1 MLNGGKSLKCLLLF
15 SSVGRCSAA
24 HAIQRR
30 RVESTTTKNKCS
42 LTPGA
47 AQLEIIGVLQDNQ
60 DKSHQSTG
68 KGGSM
73 ETGDKD
79 MGLGVL
85 YIILTL
91 SHTAAYHI
99 LFVIF
104 SKLFTS
110 RNFTNRGG
118 KVVSKFYHTR
128 EKLLLKWK
136 CKRKK
141 LKRNFTIFQKLF
153 TLRSFTKGE
162 IFHIKVLYH
171 KTANWSQEGED
182 CFLIFTKLF
191 TLSVTSQREWKF
203 VSKGYHMTEK
213 WIFYNF

>member
-1 MLNGGKSLKCLLLF
+1 MQSNDDE
-15 SSVGRCSAA
+15 SSQP
-24 HAIQRR
+24 QRR
-30 RVESTTTKNKCS
+30 TSVAYPQAQPSWKLLGYFKTIRTKVTK
-42 LTPGA
+42 
-47 AQLEIIGVLQDNQ
+47 AQA
-60 DKSHQSTG
+60 K
-68 KGGSM
+68 KGRWEGSR
-73 ETGDKD
+73 D

-85 YIILTL
+85 YIISTL

-99 LFVIF
+99 FFVIF

-128 EKLLLKWK
+128 KKLLLKWK

-141 LKRNFTIFQKLF
+141 LKRNFTIFEKLF

-162 IFHIKVLYH
+162 IFHIKILYH